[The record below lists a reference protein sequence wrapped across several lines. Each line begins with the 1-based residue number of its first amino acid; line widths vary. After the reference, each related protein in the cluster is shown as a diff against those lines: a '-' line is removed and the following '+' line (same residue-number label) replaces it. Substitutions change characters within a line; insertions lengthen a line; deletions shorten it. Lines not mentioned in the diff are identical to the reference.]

1 MHNLLEYS
9 EIYSK
14 TSGSSWQYSRDELA
28 LNNNDFIFD
37 FPGNDNKSNSLKFK
51 PKTTRRTNNDEI
63 MVPLRYLRYFW
74 RTLQMPLINSEVSL
88 MLTQSKIVFLITDA
102 VGNQNPTSA
111 VTDTK
116 LYVPVVTLS
125 TVKL

>member
-1 MHNLLEYS
+1 MPMYNLLEYR

-14 TSGSSWQYSRDELA
+14 TSGSSWQYSRYELA

-37 FPGNDNKSNSLKFK
+37 FPGNDNKSNLLKFK

-88 MLTQSKIVFLITDA
+88 MLS
-102 VGNQNPTSA
+102 
-111 VTDTK
+111 
-116 LYVPVVTLS
+116 
-125 TVKL
+125 

>member
-28 LNNNDFIFD
+28 LNNFIFD
-37 FPGNDNKSNSLKFK
+37 FPGNDNKGNWLKFK

>member
-1 MHNLLEYS
+1 MLTFKNGAPSINCINRISNTQIDDTHDIEVVMPMHNLLEYS

-14 TSGSSWQYSRDELA
+14 TSGSSWQSSRDELA

-37 FPGNDNKSNSLKFK
+37 FPGNDNKGNWLKFK

-88 MLTQSKIVFLITDA
+88 MLT
-102 VGNQNPTSA
+102 
-111 VTDTK
+111 
-116 LYVPVVTLS
+116 
-125 TVKL
+125 

>member
-1 MHNLLEYS
+1 MPMYNLLEYR

-37 FPGNDNKSNSLKFK
+37 FPGNVNKSNSLKFK

-88 MLTQSKIVFLITDA
+88 MLS
-102 VGNQNPTSA
+102 
-111 VTDTK
+111 
-116 LYVPVVTLS
+116 
-125 TVKL
+125 

>member
-1 MHNLLEYS
+1 MLTFKNGAPSINCINRISNTQIDDNYDIEVVMPMYNLLEHS

-37 FPGNDNKSNSLKFK
+37 FPGNDNKGNWLKFK

-88 MLTQSKIVFLITDA
+88 MLT
-102 VGNQNPTSA
+102 
-111 VTDTK
+111 
-116 LYVPVVTLS
+116 
-125 TVKL
+125 

>member
-1 MHNLLEYS
+1 MLTFKNGAPSINCINRINNTQIDDTHDIEVVMPMYNLLEYS

-14 TSGSSWQYSRDELA
+14 TAGSSWQYSRDELA

-88 MLTQSKIVFLITDA
+88 MLT
-102 VGNQNPTSA
+102 
-111 VTDTK
+111 
-116 LYVPVVTLS
+116 
-125 TVKL
+125 